1 MKTEQLQIRVSAQE
15 KARIKALAKGAGMSV
30 SEWVLSEVLSAEADE
45 FESIVGS
52 IPFDPVYAFATLNE
66 FLVALPTK
74 KFLEAT
80 GNKPKVKLSEF
91 EINYLC
97 AMLEYTAEYL
107 GVSVPAWTSS
117 VKPLDVPFFGSDLKN
132 LRLHLLLNSPPA
144 FKSRNIF
151 VDSSVGD
158 RV

>member
-1 MKTEQLQIRVSAQE
+1 MKTEQLQIRVSAEQ

-45 FESIVGS
+45 FESVVGS
-52 IPFDPVYAFATLNE
+52 IPFDPVYAFAALNE
-66 FLVALPTK
+66 FLFALPVN
-74 KFLEAT
+74 KFAEAT
-80 GNKPKVKLSEF
+80 ENKPKIKLSDF
-91 EINYLC
+91 EDNYLC
-97 AMLEYTAEYL
+97 AMLEFAAEHK
-107 GVSVPAWTSS
+107 GVSAPAWTSD
-117 VKPLDVPFFGSDLKN
+117 VKPLDVPFFGSELEN